1 MADYTA
7 KILKSRKLST
17 KVGDVKT
24 GVWQAR
30 LSTAKSYAVKNKVPL
45 ISIWSN
51 GNKCSHCIRF
61 ESGLTNSYFTKWMK
75 ASGCVFVYAYYGDK
89 TDGTK
94 IKAWC
99 MGSQKFYPL
108 VRVYWPAGKVD
119 IRPMGDD
126 LIGTKRG
133 ATAAKK
139 QVSYLKKKLAK
150 FFAKSTATA
159 TATNKEAK

>member
-17 KVGDVKT
+17 KIADVRP

-51 GNKCSHCIRF
+51 GNRCSHCVRF

-75 ASGCVFVYAYYGDK
+75 ASGCVFVYAYYGDGA
-89 TDGTK
+89 DGAK

-99 MGSQKFYPL
+99 MGTQKFYPIL
-108 VRVYWPAGKVD
+108 RIYWPAGKVD
-119 IRPMGDD
+119 IKPMGDD
-126 LIGTKRG
+126 IIGTKRG
-133 ATAAKK
+133 TTAAKK
-139 QVSYLKKKLAK
+139 QVAYFKKKLAK

-159 TATNKEAK
+159 TTAKEAK